1 MNILVFQWNLS
12 LPFSTLSV
20 ECCELLA
27 CSCDNH
33 TFLKMKLATS
43 TGYMFAIILQLS
55 LFSLAIAESLSCYQ
69 CSSEDEY
76 TCGEFFDPKFTD
88 VSVTE
93 CPLSDAKY
101 CIKTTGIFSGNLG
114 AKRFCSER
122 FLDNYCTY
130 VRRPGDQREYRSC
143 VYTCTGDG
151 CNSSTGLTPTKLI
164 QMSALLLLTAT
175 AMTSH
180 RL

>member
-1 MNILVFQWNLS
+1 
-12 LPFSTLSV
+12 
-20 ECCELLA
+20 
-27 CSCDNH
+27 
-33 TFLKMKLATS
+33 MKLATS
-43 TGYMFAIILQLS
+43 TGYMFAIVLQLS
-55 LFSLAIAESLSCYQ
+55 LFSLAESLRCYQ

-93 CPLSDAKY
+93 CPLSDAQY

-164 QMSALLLLTAT
+164 PMSALLLLTAT

>member
-1 MNILVFQWNLS
+1 
-12 LPFSTLSV
+12 
-20 ECCELLA
+20 
-27 CSCDNH
+27 
-33 TFLKMKLATS
+33 MKLATS

-55 LFSLAIAESLSCYQ
+55 LFSLVSSLSCYQ
-69 CSSEDEY
+69 CDSAVDIRCSEDL
-76 TCGEFFDPKFTD
+76 TSRDLLRSLPCNT
-88 VSVTE
+88 
-93 CPLSDAKY
+93 LSEPRY
-101 CIKTTGIFSGNLG
+101 CVKMTGIFGGNLG

>member
-1 MNILVFQWNLS
+1 
-12 LPFSTLSV
+12 
-20 ECCELLA
+20 
-27 CSCDNH
+27 
-33 TFLKMKLATS
+33 MKLTTS
-43 TGYMFAIILQLS
+43 TGYIFAIILQLS
-55 LFSLAIAESLSCYQ
+55 LISLASSLSCYQ
-69 CSSEDEY
+69 CDSAVDIRCSEDL
-76 TCGEFFDPKFTD
+76 TSRDLLRSLPCNT
-88 VSVTE
+88 
-93 CPLSDAKY
+93 LSEPRY
-101 CIKTTGIFSGNLG
+101 CVKMTGIFGGNLG

-164 QMSALLLLTAT
+164 QMSALLLLISS
-175 AMTSH
+175 AMTFH

>member
-1 MNILVFQWNLS
+1 
-12 LPFSTLSV
+12 
-20 ECCELLA
+20 
-27 CSCDNH
+27 
-33 TFLKMKLATS
+33 MKLATS